1 MFAKQ
6 PIINSIIMYVV
17 MKILKVTRT
26 TQNDCTATAVNV
38 VFNMLWLI
46 QSGPTALFTGSID
59 IT

>member
-1 MFAKQ
+1 
-6 PIINSIIMYVV
+6 MYVV